1 MSWAEIALSVALMA
15 VPWVFWVTRTLM
27 SIKRDESK
35 LLWMH
40 ENPENTGFGTGGLRH
55 VIEENSRAIREL
67 SHFVQWSTKVQT
79 KLDPPPFT
87 EIPKG

>member
-1 MSWAEIALSVALMA
+1 
-15 VPWVFWVTRTLM
+15 
-27 SIKRDESK
+27 
-35 LLWMH
+35 MH